1 MAATETAR
9 RGRASRPWVFWVRI
23 VVSLGLLVVLVSRI
37 NLRNLVPRHPHLAT
51 AAFLAA
57 GLVVTLLGF
66 VLSAWRWQ
74 RVLCVFDVPVKVRIL
89 LSHYL
94 AGQFVGNVLPSTIGG
109 DVLRV
114 SRASNSTGSMSDA
127 FASVALE
134 RLTGF
139 LALPLLSLIGFA
151 SMPSLLEG
159 KTARGSH
166 IALIV
171 DAVSLTALVG
181 ILVLAASPRLAG
193 RFREHE
199 NWMRFIGAVH
209 VGVDRLRRRPRQAF
223 PVIVASVLYQV
234 STVLTVWLAI
244 KTLDLS
250 IPAGAVL
257 AYIPV
262 VAMLQVLPI
271 SLSGLGVREGALV
284 LFLHHWVRS
293 GQAVAVGLLWY
304 AMLLVVSLLGAP
316 SFAVGHRLGVA
327 GDEQDPPEAA
337 ADEHE
342 EPKH

>member
-1 MAATETAR
+1 MAATETAS
-9 RGRASRPWVFWVRI
+9 RGRASRPWVFWARI
-23 VVSLGLLVVLVSRI
+23 VVSLGLLAILVTRI

-51 AAFLAA
+51 ALFLAA
-57 GLVVTLLGF
+57 GLGVTLLGF

-74 RVLCVFDVPVKVRIL
+74 RVLCVFDTPVKVRIL

-139 LALPLLSLIGFA
+139 LSLPLLSLLGFA
-151 SMPSLLEG
+151 VMPSLLEG

-166 IALIV
+166 LALLV
-171 DAVSLTALVG
+171 DAVALTALLS
-181 ILVLAASPRLAG
+181 ILLLAASPRLAG

-209 VGVDRLRRRPRQAF
+209 VGVDRLRRRPHLAV
-223 PVIVASVLYQV
+223 PVIIASVLYQV

-244 KTLDLS
+244 KALDLS

-257 AYIPV
+257 AYVPA

-304 AMLLVVSLLGAP
+304 AMLLVISLLGAP
-316 SFAVGHRLGVA
+316 SFAVGHRLGAA
-327 GDEQDPPEAA
+327 GDDEDHPEAA
-337 ADEHE
+337 VDERE